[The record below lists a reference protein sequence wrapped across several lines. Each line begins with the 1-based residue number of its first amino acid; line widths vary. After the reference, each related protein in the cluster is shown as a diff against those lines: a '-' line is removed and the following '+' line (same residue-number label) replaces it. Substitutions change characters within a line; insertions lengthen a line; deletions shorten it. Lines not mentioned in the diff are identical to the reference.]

1 MAQCQVCMDNLKNKV
16 CTRIK
21 ELRNE
26 NRMTQQE
33 VANYLHIDRSNY
45 SKYELG
51 KLDLS
56 IEIVV
61 NLSKLY
67 NVSSDYILNIKDY

>member
-1 MAQCQVCMDNLKNKV
+1 MDNLKNKV